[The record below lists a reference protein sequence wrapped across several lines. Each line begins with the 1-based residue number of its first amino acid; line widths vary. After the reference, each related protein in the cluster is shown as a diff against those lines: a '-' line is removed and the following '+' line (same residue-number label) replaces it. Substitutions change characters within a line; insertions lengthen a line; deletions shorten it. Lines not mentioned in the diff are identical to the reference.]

1 MDSFSLKG
9 SLSYH
14 SSVVKVLLF
23 SSRPAG
29 KKAQKTDVS
38 LRIPLV
44 NTGSHS
50 DVFRRFCHDYSVLM
64 DLLALNP
71 FSVRSLILAQS
82 LWLVK
87 TRICIFFADVIA
99 CSSALGLALRS
110 FSIFSGRIS
119 ATGLPVSDS
128 SLIICR
134 TKKESRDFEKFV

>member
-1 MDSFSLKG
+1 
-9 SLSYH
+9 
-14 SSVVKVLLF
+14 
-23 SSRPAG
+23 
-29 KKAQKTDVS
+29 
-38 LRIPLV
+38 
-44 NTGSHS
+44 
-50 DVFRRFCHDYSVLM
+50 M

-134 TKKESRDFEKFV
+134 TKKESRDLEKIRVGENGREALIRYSLIRRCGIRNAVFGDIRAGSFILEPIPG